1 MWDFASSFKHGR
13 SWRTNSGHATFP
25 SEGRSAAHYNAMRMA
40 ELAEYRRK
48 RRFAETAEPRGPEP
62 QAKKARKDEKIFVI
76 QKHAARRL
84 HYDLR
89 LEVGGVLKSWAVPK
103 GPSLNPGDKR
113 LAVQVED
120 HPFEYRKFEGTIPEG
135 NYGAGEVII
144 WDQGTYEPEGPL
156 SAAEQLERGEL
167 KFRLHGHKLNG
178 SFVLVKLKHS
188 RGKNEWLLI
197 KHRDD
202 SADPMWNVEE
212 HGESVVSGR
221 PLPKTQ
227 KEKRSAQDSAPP
239 NPADLPGARSAPMPR
254 DVSVTLAKLAD
265 KAFSDPNW
273 LFEIKWDGIR
283 TVAYVENGI
292 VNLFARS
299 KREVTAEFPEFQ
311 DLARYLRAGSAIL
324 DGEIVTLDE
333 NGRSDFQK
341 LQNRF
346 GVSKP
351 SQKLITEVPLT
362 YYLFDVLY
370 CNGFDVRKTP
380 LAQRKELLRQILR
393 GNDRVRYSEHQ
404 LEKGKELYAVAKEQ
418 GLEGIVGKQ
427 IESPYTGNRTGYWL
441 KFKIVNELDA
451 VIVGWTAPRRTRQY
465 FGALVLALYDEKKEL
480 QFIGSAGT
488 GFDQKTQ
495 KDLLAQLEKL
505 RIARSPLSN
514 PPKLREHVEWV
525 RPAMVARIKFANWT
539 EDNHLRA
546 PVFLGIGKDRTPDEC
561 TFDAARPERA
571 EKRQTVGVASNPAR
585 SKAQVHDTGFEE
597 LAHGTAESLRLQIE
611 GRTLALTHLNK
622 IYFPESG
629 IRKRDLI
636 AYYHRMADHIL
647 PFLKD
652 RPLVM
657 RRYPNGI
664 QEQSFFQKEAPESI
678 PDWIKRAT
686 VYSDER
692 AGEMDYVMAQDRPS
706 LLFLTNLG
714 CIDHNPWSSRFD
726 NQDYPDYV
734 FFDLDPTPETP
745 FTTVLRVARSI
756 YKVLVSTRLTC
767 FLKTSGAT
775 GFHIY
780 VPLEPIYKYAETR
793 TFAAIISQIVASEL
807 PRDTTLER
815 SVRKRPPGR
824 VLLDALQNAKGKP
837 LAAVYSAR
845 AHPGATVST
854 PVTAEELMN
863 GNIDPDAW
871 TIKTLFARLQTAGDL
886 WKDFW
891 NKRQTLDA
899 ALEALTHRLSREKQS
914 RKADS

>member
-1 MWDFASSFKHGR
+1 MPG
-13 SWRTNSGHATFP
+13 
-25 SEGRSAAHYNAMRMA
+25 
-40 ELAEYRRK
+40 LAEYRRK
-48 RRFAETAEPRGPEP
+48 RRFKETPEPRG
-62 QAKKARKDEKIFVI
+62 KKARKDEKLFVI

-113 LAVQVED
+113 LAIQVED
-120 HPFEYRKFEGTIPEG
+120 HPFDYRTFEGTIPEG
-135 NYGAGEVII
+135 NYGAGEVIV
-144 WDQGTYEPEGPL
+144 WDEGTFEPEGPL
-156 SAAEQLERGEL
+156 SAAEQIERGEL
-167 KFRLHGHKLNG
+167 KFRLHGKKLNG
-178 SFVLVKLKHS
+178 SFVLVKLKRS
-188 RGKNEWLLI
+188 QNKNEWLLI
-197 KHRDD
+197 KHRDEY
-202 SADPMWNVEE
+202 ADPMWNVEE

-221 PLPKTQ
+221 PLPKTHKEKQ
-227 KEKRSAQDSAPP
+227 KEKRVVQDSSPLS
-239 NPADLPGARSAPMPR
+239 PAELPGARKAPMPHE
-254 DVSVTLAKLAD
+254 VSVTLAKLAD
-265 KAFSDPNW
+265 KPFSDPNW

-283 TVAYVENGI
+283 TVAFVENGS
-292 VNLFARS
+292 VRLFSRS
-299 KREVTAEFPEFQ
+299 QRDVSAEFPAFQ
-311 DLARYLRAGSAIL
+311 DLAKHLRAGTAIL

-351 SQKLITEVPLT
+351 SQKLISDVPLT
-362 YYLFDVLY
+362 YYFFDVLY

-380 LAQRKELLRQILR
+380 LLQRKEFLRQLLS
-393 GNDRVRYSEHQ
+393 GDDRVRFSEHQ
-404 LEKGKELYAVAKEQ
+404 LEKGKELYAAAKAQ

-427 IESPYTGNRTGYWL
+427 IESPYTGNRTGFWL
-441 KFKIVNELDA
+441 KFKIVTELDA

-480 QFIGSAGT
+480 QFIGSVGT

-505 RIARSPLSN
+505 RVSRSPLQN

-525 RPAMVARIKFANWT
+525 RPAIVARIKFANWT
-539 EDNHLRA
+539 DDNHLRA
-546 PVFLGIGKDRTPDEC
+546 PVFLGIRKDRAPEEC
-561 TFDAARPERA
+561 TFSAARPEHVKLEPSTSPPSISTRNSSPKT
-571 EKRQTVGVASNPAR
+571 EASGEDA
-585 SKAQVHDTGFEE
+585 GFEE
-597 LAHGTAESLRLQIE
+597 LAHGKAESLRLQVD
-611 GRTLALTHLNK
+611 GRILALTHLNK
-622 IYFPESG
+622 IYFPESE
-629 IRKRDLI
+629 IRKRYLLSYYYQIADL
-636 AYYHRMADHIL
+636 IL

-664 QEQSFFQKEAPESI
+664 EEKSFFQKEAPESI
-678 PDWIKRAT
+678 PDWIQRAK

-692 AGEMDYVMAQDRPS
+692 GGEMDYIMAQDRAS

-714 CIDHNPWSSRFD
+714 CIDHNPWSSRYD
-726 NQDYPDYV
+726 HQDYPDYV
-734 FFDLDPTPETP
+734 FFDLDPTPNTP
-745 FTTVLRVARSI
+745 FATVLRVARAI
-756 YKVLVSTRLTC
+756 CKVLLSTKLIC

-775 GFHIY
+775 GFHIF
-780 VPLEPIYKYAETR
+780 VPLEPIYKYAQTR
-793 TFAAIISQIVASEL
+793 TFAEIISQFVASEL

-815 SVRKRPPGR
+815 SIRKRPAGR

-845 AHPGATVST
+845 SHPGATVST
-854 PVTAEELMN
+854 PVTADELMN

-871 TIKTLFARLQTAGDL
+871 TINTLPARLQSTGDL

-891 NKRQTLDA
+891 KKRQTLDA
-899 ALEALTHRLSREKQS
+899 ALEALSSGVSNQKQKSQREK
-914 RKADS
+914 

>member
-1 MWDFASSFKHGR
+1 
-13 SWRTNSGHATFP
+13 
-25 SEGRSAAHYNAMRMA
+25 MRMA

-48 RRFAETAEPRGPEP
+48 RRFAETPEPRG
-62 QAKKARKDEKIFVI
+62 KKARKDEKIFVI

-89 LEVGGVLKSWAVPK
+89 LEVGGALKSWAVPK

-202 SADPMWNVEE
+202 YADPMWNVEE

-265 KAFSDPNW
+265 KPFSDPNW

-283 TVAYVENGI
+283 TLAYVENGN

-311 DLARYLRAGSAIL
+311 DLARYLRAGTAIL

-380 LAQRKELLRQILR
+380 LLQRKELLRQILR
-393 GNDRVRYSEHQ
+393 GNDRVRYSQHQ

-427 IESPYTGNRTGYWL
+427 IENPYTGNRTGYWL

-480 QFIGSAGT
+480 RFIGSAGT

-505 RIARSPLSN
+505 RVARSPLGN

-546 PVFLGIGKDRTPDEC
+546 PVFLGIRKDRTPEEC
-561 TFDAARPERA
+561 TFDATRPEPA
-571 EKRQTVGVASNPAR
+571 EKPPTVDVEAKPSR
-585 SKAQVHDTGFEE
+585 SKAQARDTGFEE
-597 LAHGTAESLRLQIE
+597 LAHGTSESLRLQVD
-611 GRTLALTHLNK
+611 GRVLALTNLNK

-636 AYYHRMADHIL
+636 AYYYSIADHIL

-652 RPLVM
+652 RPIVM

-678 PDWIKRAT
+678 PDWIRRAT

-692 AGEMDYVMAQDRPS
+692 GGEMDYVMAQDRPS

-714 CIDHNPWSSRFD
+714 CIDHNPWSSRYD

-734 FFDLDPTPETP
+734 FFDLDPTLETP

-756 YKVLVSTRLTC
+756 YKVLASARLTC

-780 VPLEPIYKYAETR
+780 VPLEPIYKYAQTR

-863 GNIDPDAW
+863 GYIDPDAW

-899 ALEALTHRLSREKQS
+899 ALGALSHRLSGEKQS

>member
-1 MWDFASSFKHGR
+1 M
-13 SWRTNSGHATFP
+13 P
-25 SEGRSAAHYNAMRMA
+25 HYNAVTMA

-48 RRFAETAEPRGPEP
+48 RHFAETPEPRG
-62 QAKKARKDEKIFVI
+62 KKARKDEKAFVI

-144 WDQGTYEPEGPL
+144 WDQGTYEPEGAL
-156 SAAEQLERGEL
+156 SAAEQIERGEL
-167 KFRLHGHKLNG
+167 KFRLDGTKLNG
-178 SFVLVKLKHS
+178 SFVLVRLKRS
-188 RGKNEWLLI
+188 QGKNEWLLI
-197 KHRDD
+197 KHRDEY
-202 SADPMWNVEE
+202 ADPLWNVDE

-227 KEKRSAQDSAPP
+227 KEKRAREDATPP
-239 NPADLPGARSAPMPR
+239 NPAQLPGAHSAPMPR
-254 DVSVTLAKLAD
+254 EISVTLAKLAD
-265 KAFSDPNW
+265 KPFSDPNW

-283 TVAYVENGI
+283 TVAFVDNGS
-292 VNLFARS
+292 VRLSARS
-299 KREVTAEFPEFQ
+299 GRDVTAEFPEFQ
-311 DLARYLRAGSAIL
+311 DLAKHLRAGSAIL

-351 SQKLITEVPLT
+351 SQKLITDVPLT
-362 YYLFDVLY
+362 YYFFDVLY

-380 LAQRKELLRQILR
+380 LLQRKEFLRQLLRA
-393 GNDRVRYSEHQ
+393 NDRVRFSEHQ
-404 LEKGKELYAVAKEQ
+404 LKKGKELYAAAKAQ

-427 IESPYTGNRTGYWL
+427 IESPYTGNRAGFWL
-441 KFKIVNELDA
+441 KFKIVTELDA

-480 QFIGSAGT
+480 QFIGSVGT

-495 KDLLAQLEKL
+495 KDLRAQLEKL
-505 RIARSPLSN
+505 RVTRSPLRN
-514 PPKLREHVEWV
+514 PPKLREQVEWV
-525 RPAMVARIKFANWT
+525 RPAIVARIKFANWT

-546 PVFLGIGKDRTPDEC
+546 PVFLGIRKDRTPEEC
-561 TFDAARPERA
+561 TFAAARPNETTSEPSAPPPRP
-571 EKRQTVGVASNPAR
+571 QP
-585 SKAQVHDTGFEE
+585 KAQAGAPAESGFDE
-597 LAHGTAESLRLQIE
+597 LAHGKSESLRLLVD

-629 IRKRDLI
+629 IRKRDLL
-636 AYYHRMADHIL
+636 AYYYRMADHIL

-664 QEQSFFQKEAPESI
+664 EEKSFFQKEAPESI
-678 PDWIKRAT
+678 PDWIQRAR

-692 AGEMDYVMAQDRPS
+692 GGEMDYVMAQDRAS

-714 CIDHNPWSSRFD
+714 CIDHNPWSSRYD
-726 NQDYPDYV
+726 HQDYPDYV
-734 FFDLDPTPETP
+734 FFDLDPTPDTP
-745 FTTVLRVARSI
+745 FTTVLRVARAI
-756 YKVLVSTRLTC
+756 YKVLLSTKLVC

-775 GFHIY
+775 GFHIF
-780 VPLEPIYKYAETR
+780 VPLEPIYKYAQTR
-793 TFAAIISQIVASEL
+793 TFAEIISQLVASEL

-815 SVRKRPPGR
+815 SIRKRPPGR

-854 PVTAEELMN
+854 PVTPDELMN

-871 TIKTLFARLQTAGDL
+871 TINTLPARLQSTGDL

-891 NKRQTLDA
+891 KKRQTLDA
-899 ALEALTHRLSREKQS
+899 ALEALSTGVSNQK
-914 RKADS
+914 

>member
-1 MWDFASSFKHGR
+1 
-13 SWRTNSGHATFP
+13 
-25 SEGRSAAHYNAMRMA
+25 MA
-40 ELAEYRRK
+40 GLAEYRRK
-48 RRFAETAEPRGPEP
+48 RRFGDTPEPRG
-62 QAKKARKDEKIFVI
+62 KKARKDEKLFVI

-113 LAVQVED
+113 LAIQVED
-120 HPFEYRKFEGTIPEG
+120 HPFDYRTFEGTIPEG

-167 KFRLHGHKLNG
+167 KFRLRGHKLNG

-202 SADPMWNVEE
+202 HADPMWDVEE

-221 PLPKTQ
+221 PIPKTHKEKQ
-227 KEKRSAQDSAPP
+227 KEKRSVQDSPPP
-239 NPADLPGARSAPMPR
+239 NPAELPGAKSTPMPR
-254 DVSVTLAKLAD
+254 EVSVTLAKLAD
-265 KAFSDPNW
+265 MPFSDPNW
-273 LFEIKWDGIR
+273 LFEVKWDGIR
-283 TVAYVENGI
+283 TVALVENGD
-292 VNLFARS
+292 VRLFSRS
-299 KREVTAEFPEFQ
+299 KRDVTAEFPEFQ
-311 DLARYLRAGSAIL
+311 DLAKHLRAGTAIL
-324 DGEIVTLDE
+324 DGEIVTLDK

-346 GVSKP
+346 GVTKP
-351 SQKLITEVPLT
+351 SQKLINDVPLT

-380 LAQRKELLRQILR
+380 LLQRKELLRQVLR
-393 GNDRVRYSEHQ
+393 GENHVRFSEHQ
-404 LEKGKELYAVAKEQ
+404 LEKGKELYAAAEKQ

-427 IESPYTGNRTGYWL
+427 IESPYTGNRTGFWL

-465 FGALVLALYDEKKEL
+465 FGALVLALYDDKKEL
-480 QFIGSAGT
+480 QFIGSVGT

-505 RIARSPLSN
+505 HVARSPLRN
-514 PPKLREHVEWV
+514 PPKLREPVEWV
-525 RPAMVARIKFANWT
+525 RPEMVARIKFANWT

-546 PVFLGIGKDRTPDEC
+546 PVFLGIRKDRTPEEC
-561 TFDAARPERA
+561 TFSAARPEHAKREPPLSTRNSLPKA
-571 EKRQTVGVASNPAR
+571 EAPSEDA
-585 SKAQVHDTGFEE
+585 GFEE
-597 LAHGTAESLRLQIE
+597 LAHGKAESLRLQVD
-611 GRTLALTHLNK
+611 GRTLALTNLNK

-629 IRKRDLI
+629 IRKRDLL
-636 AYYHRMADHIL
+636 AYYYRISGNIL

-664 QEQSFFQKEAPESI
+664 EGKSFFQKEAPESI
-678 PDWIKRAT
+678 PDWIQRAR

-692 AGEMDYVMAQDRPS
+692 GSEMDYVMAPDRAS

-726 NQDYPDYV
+726 HQDYPDYV
-734 FFDLDPTPETP
+734 FFDLDPTPGTP
-745 FTTVLRVARSI
+745 FSTVLRVARAI
-756 YKVLVSTRLTC
+756 YKVLLSTRLVSY
-767 FLKTSGAT
+767 LKTSGAT

-780 VPLEPIYKYAETR
+780 VPLEPIYKYAQTR

-807 PRDTTLER
+807 PKETTLER
-815 SVRKRPPGR
+815 SVRKRPEGR

-854 PVTAEELMN
+854 PVTGDELMK

-871 TIKTLFARLQTAGDL
+871 TIKTLPSRLETVGDL

-891 NKRQTLDA
+891 SHRQNLDA
-899 ALEALTHRLSREKQS
+899 ALDALSRSVSGE
-914 RKADS
+914 

>member
-1 MWDFASSFKHGR
+1 
-13 SWRTNSGHATFP
+13 
-25 SEGRSAAHYNAMRMA
+25 MA

-48 RRFAETAEPRGPEP
+48 RRFAETPEPRGPEP
-62 QAKKARKDEKIFVI
+62 PPKKARKDERVFVI
-76 QKHAARRL
+76 QKHAATRL

-144 WDQGTYEPEGPL
+144 WDEGTYEPEGPL
-156 SAAEQLERGEL
+156 STNEQLQRGEL

-202 SADPMWNVEE
+202 HADPMWNVDD

-227 KEKRSAQDSAPP
+227 KEKRKIHDSAPP

-254 DVSVTLAKLAD
+254 DVSVTLAKIAD

-283 TVAYVENGI
+283 TVAYVEGGA
-292 VNLFARS
+292 VNLFSRS
-299 KREVTAEFPEFQ
+299 KREVTGEFPEFQ
-311 DLARYLRAGSAIL
+311 DLAKYLRAGTAIL

-346 GVSKP
+346 GVTKP
-351 SQKLITEVPLT
+351 SQKLIQQVPLT

-370 CNGFDVRKTP
+370 CNGFDVRKVP
-380 LAQRKELLRQILR
+380 LLQRKELLRQILR
-393 GNDRVRYSEHQ
+393 GDDRVRFSEHQ
-404 LEKGKELYAVAKEQ
+404 LEKGKELYAVAKEK

-427 IESPYTGNRTGYWL
+427 IDSPYTGNRTDYWL

-451 VIVGWTAPRRTRQY
+451 VVVGWTAPRRTRQY
-465 FGALVLALYDEKKEL
+465 FGALVLALYDEKEEL

-495 KDLLAQLEKL
+495 KAVLAELEKL
-505 RIARSPLSN
+505 RVARSPLRN
-514 PPKLREHVEWV
+514 PPKLREKVEWV

-546 PVFLGIGKDRTPDEC
+546 PVFLGIRKDRTPEDC
-561 TFDAARPERA
+561 TFDAARPEHA
-571 EKRQTVGVASNPAR
+571 ETPEPRR
-585 SKAQVHDTGFEE
+585 SKKTLAKKALSIEAEAKPAKSKAHASDAGYEE
-597 LAHGTAESLRLQIE
+597 LAHGTSESLRLQVD
-611 GRTLALTHLNK
+611 GRALALTHLNK

-636 AYYHRMADHIL
+636 AYYYRIADHIL

-664 QEQSFFQKEAPESI
+664 QEKSFFQKEAPESI
-678 PDWIKRAT
+678 PDWIKRAR

-692 AGEMDYVMAQDRPS
+692 GGEMDYIMAQDRAS
-706 LLFLTNLG
+706 LLLLTNLG
-714 CIDHNPWSSRFD
+714 CIDHNPWSSGYE

-734 FFDLDPTPETP
+734 FFDLDPTPDTP
-745 FTTVLRVARSI
+745 FSTVLRVARAI
-756 YKVLVSTRLTC
+756 YRVLLTTRLTC

-780 VPLEPIYKYAETR
+780 IPLEPIYKYAQTR
-793 TFAAIISQIVASEL
+793 TFAEIISQMVASEL
-807 PRDTTLER
+807 PKDTTLER
-815 SVRKRPPGR
+815 SIRKRPPGR

-863 GNIDPDAW
+863 GEIDPGAW
-871 TIKTLFARLQTAGDL
+871 TIKTLYDRLQTVGDL
-886 WKDFW
+886 WGDFW
-891 NKRQTLDA
+891 NKRQTLDP
-899 ALEALTHRLSREKQS
+899 ALEALSYGLSGEKQT
-914 RKADS
+914 RKASK

>member
-1 MWDFASSFKHGR
+1 MPG
-13 SWRTNSGHATFP
+13 
-25 SEGRSAAHYNAMRMA
+25 
-40 ELAEYRRK
+40 LAEYRRK
-48 RRFAETAEPRGPEP
+48 RRFEDTPEPRG
-62 QAKKARKDEKIFVI
+62 KKTRKDEKVFVI

-113 LAVQVED
+113 LAIQVED
-120 HPFEYRKFEGTIPEG
+120 HPFDYRTFEGTIPEG

-156 SAAEQLERGEL
+156 SAEEQLQRGEL
-167 KFRLHGHKLNG
+167 KFRLHGKKLNG
-178 SFVLVKLKHS
+178 SFVLVKLKRS
-188 RGKNEWLLI
+188 QGKNEWLLI
-197 KHRDD
+197 KHRDEH
-202 SADPMWNVEE
+202 ADPTWNVEE

-221 PLPKTQ
+221 PIPKTHKEKQ
-227 KEKRSAQDSAPP
+227 KEKRSVQDSPP
-239 NPADLPGARSAPMPR
+239 PSPAELPGARSAPMPR

-265 KAFSDPNW
+265 KPFSDPNW

-283 TVAYVENGI
+283 TVAFVENGD
-292 VNLFARS
+292 VRLFSRS
-299 KREVTAEFPEFQ
+299 KRDVTTEFPEFQ
-311 DLARYLRAGSAIL
+311 DLAKHLRAGTAIL

-351 SQKLITEVPLT
+351 SQKLISEVPLT
-362 YYLFDVLY
+362 YYFFDVLY

-380 LAQRKELLRQILR
+380 LLQRKELLRQILR
-393 GNDRVRYSEHQ
+393 SDERVRYSEHQ
-404 LEKGKELYAVAKEQ
+404 LEKGKELYAAAERQ

-427 IESPYTGNRTGYWL
+427 IESPYTGNRTSFWL

-451 VIVGWTAPRRTRQY
+451 IIVGWTAPRRTRQY
-465 FGALVLALYDEKKEL
+465 FGALVLGLYDEKKEL
-480 QFIGSAGT
+480 QFIGSVGT

-495 KDLLAQLEKL
+495 KDLLAKLEKL
-505 RIARSPLSN
+505 RVARSPLRN

-539 EDNHLRA
+539 DDNHLRA
-546 PVFLGIGKDRTPDEC
+546 PVFLGIRKDRTPEEC
-561 TFDAARPERA
+561 TFSAARPEH
-571 EKRQTVGVASNPAR
+571 ASERGEDQPSAANPKSPPTKQAPAP
-585 SKAQVHDTGFEE
+585 KTQAPANDAGFEE
-597 LAHGTAESLRLQIE
+597 LAHGTSESLRLQVD

-629 IRKRDLI
+629 IRKRDLLT
-636 AYYHRMADHIL
+636 YYYRMADYIL

-664 QEQSFFQKEAPESI
+664 QEKSFFQKEAPESI
-678 PDWIKRAT
+678 PSWIKRAT

-692 AGEMDYVMAQDRPS
+692 GGEMDYVMANDRPS

-745 FTTVLRVARSI
+745 FTTVLRVARAI
-756 YKVLVSTRLTC
+756 YKVLLSTRLVC

-780 VPLEPIYKYAETR
+780 VPLEPIYKYAQTR
-793 TFAAIISQIVASEL
+793 TFAEIISQMVASEL
-807 PRDTTLER
+807 PRETTLER

-863 GNIDPDAW
+863 GTIDPDAW
-871 TIKTLFARLQTAGDL
+871 TIKTVPSRLQTTGDL

-891 NKRQTLDA
+891 SKRQTLDA
-899 ALEALTHRLSREKQS
+899 ALDALSQGIAGRKQKS
-914 RKADS
+914 

>member
-1 MWDFASSFKHGR
+1 
-13 SWRTNSGHATFP
+13 
-25 SEGRSAAHYNAMRMA
+25 MA

-48 RRFAETAEPRGPEP
+48 RRFEETPEPRG
-62 QAKKARKDEKIFVI
+62 KKARKDEKIFVI

-113 LAVQVED
+113 LAIQVED
-120 HPFEYRKFEGTIPEG
+120 HPFDYRTFEGTIPEG
-135 NYGAGEVII
+135 NYGAGEVIV
-144 WDQGTYEPEGPL
+144 WDQGTYEPEGTL
-156 SAAEQLERGEL
+156 SVAEQLQRGEL
-167 KFRLHGHKLNG
+167 KFRLHGKKLNG
-178 SFVLVKLKHS
+178 SFVLVRLKHS

-197 KHRDD
+197 KHRDEY
-202 SADPMWNVEE
+202 ADPLWNVDE

-227 KEKRSAQDSAPP
+227 KEKRSDQDSTPLD
-239 NPADLPGARSAPMPR
+239 PAQLPGARSAPMPR
-254 DVSVTLAKLAD
+254 EVSVTLAKLAD
-265 KAFSDPNW
+265 KPFSDPNW

-283 TVAYVENGI
+283 TVAFVDNAD
-292 VNLFARS
+292 VRLFSRS
-299 KREVTAEFPEFQ
+299 KRAVTAEFPEFQ
-311 DLARYLRAGSAIL
+311 DLARHLRAGTAIL

-351 SQKLITEVPLT
+351 SQKLISDIPLN

-380 LAQRKELLRQILR
+380 LLQRKELLRQMLR
-393 GNDRVRYSEHQ
+393 GDNRVRYSEYQ
-404 LEKGKELYAVAKEQ
+404 LEKGTELYAAAKEK

-427 IESPYTGNRTGYWL
+427 IESPYTGNRTDLWL

-488 GFDQKTQ
+488 GFEEKTQ

-505 RIARSPLSN
+505 QVARSPLRN

-525 RPAMVARIKFANWT
+525 RSAMVARIKYANWT

-546 PVFLGIGKDRTPDEC
+546 PVFLGIRKDRTPEEC
-561 TFDAARPERA
+561 TFAAARPAHVEDPPA
-571 EKRQTVGVASNPAR
+571 VETKASPPKAAAR
-585 SKAQVHDTGFEE
+585 NAGFEE
-597 LAHGTAESLRLQIE
+597 LAHGTAESLRME
-611 GRTLALTHLNK
+611 VDGKTLALTHLNK
-622 IYFPESG
+622 VYFPESG
-629 IRKRDLI
+629 IRKRDLL
-636 AYYHRMADHIL
+636 AYYYRIADYIL

-664 QEQSFFQKEAPESI
+664 QEKSFFQKEAPESI

-692 AGEMDYVMAQDRPS
+692 GGEMDYVMAQDRAS

-734 FFDLDPTPETP
+734 FFDLDPTPDTP

-756 YKVLVSTRLTC
+756 YKVLLSTRLTC

-780 VPLEPIYKYAETR
+780 VPLEPIYKYAQTR
-793 TFAAIISQIVASEL
+793 TFAEIISQMVASEL

-854 PVTAEELMN
+854 PVTAAELMN
-863 GNIDPDAW
+863 GKIDPEVW
-871 TIKTLFARLQTAGDL
+871 TIKTLWSRLDAVGDL

-891 NKRQTLDA
+891 SKRQTLDG
-899 ALEALTHRLSREKQS
+899 ALEALSVRLSGEK
-914 RKADS
+914 RKS

>member
-1 MWDFASSFKHGR
+1 
-13 SWRTNSGHATFP
+13 
-25 SEGRSAAHYNAMRMA
+25 MA

-48 RRFAETAEPRGPEP
+48 RRFEDTPEPRG
-62 QAKKARKDEKIFVI
+62 KKARKDEKIFVI

-103 GPSLNPGDKR
+103 GPSLSPGDKR
-113 LAVQVED
+113 LAIQVED

-167 KFRLHGHKLNG
+167 KFGLHGTKLNG
-178 SFVLVKLKHS
+178 SFVLVKLKRS
-188 RGKNEWLLI
+188 RGQNEWLLI
-197 KHRDD
+197 KHRDEH
-202 SADPMWNVEE
+202 ADPMWNVED

-227 KEKRSAQDSAPP
+227 KEKRASQDANPP
-239 NPADLPGARSAPMPR
+239 NPAELPGARSAPMPR
-254 DVSVTLAKLAD
+254 DVSVTLSKIAGKP
-265 KAFSDPNW
+265 FSDPNW

-283 TVAYVENGI
+283 TVAFLENGD
-292 VNLFARS
+292 VRLFSRS
-299 KREVTAEFPEFQ
+299 KRDVTAEFPEFQ
-311 DLARYLRAGSAIL
+311 TLARHARAGTAIL

-346 GVSKP
+346 GVTKP
-351 SQKLITEVPLT
+351 SQKLINDVPLT
-362 YYLFDVLY
+362 YYFFDVLY

-380 LAQRKELLRQILR
+380 LLQRKELLRQVLR
-393 GNDRVRYSEHQ
+393 GDDRVRYSEHQ
-404 LEKGKELYAVAKEQ
+404 LEMGKELYAAAEKQ

-427 IESPYTGNRTGYWL
+427 IESPYTGNRTSFWL

-451 VIVGWTAPRRTRQY
+451 VIIGWTAPRRARQY
-465 FGALVLALYDEKKEL
+465 FGALVLALYEDKKEL
-480 QFIGSAGT
+480 QFIGSVGT

-505 RIARSPLSN
+505 RVARSPLGN

-525 RPAMVARIKFANWT
+525 RPAMVASVKFANWT
-539 EDNHLRA
+539 EDTHLRA
-546 PVFLGIGKDRTPDEC
+546 PVFLGIRKDRTPEEC
-561 TFDAARPERA
+561 TFSAARPEH
-571 EKRQTVGVASNPAR
+571 
-585 SKAQVHDTGFEE
+585 AQVDAEIEAPASPRSSPPKKKDEPPRDAGYEE
-597 LAHGTAESLRLQIE
+597 LAQGKAESLRLQVD

-629 IRKRDLI
+629 IRKRDLL
-636 AYYHRMADHIL
+636 AYYYRIADLIL

-664 QEQSFFQKEAPESI
+664 DEKSFFQKEAPESI
-678 PDWIKRAT
+678 PDWIKRAR

-692 AGEMDYVMAQDRPS
+692 GGEMDYVMAQDRPS

-726 NQDYPDYV
+726 RQDYPDYV

-745 FTTVLRVARSI
+745 FTTVLRVARAI
-756 YKVLVSTRLTC
+756 YKVLLSTRLVC

-780 VPLEPIYKYAETR
+780 VPLEPIYKYEQTR
-793 TFAAIISQIVASEL
+793 TFAAIISQLVASEL

-815 SVRKRPPGR
+815 SIRKRPAGR

-854 PVTAEELMN
+854 PVTGDELMK
-863 GNIDPDAW
+863 GNIDPDDW
-871 TIKTLFARLQTAGDL
+871 TIKTLEARLQATGDL

-891 NKRQTLDA
+891 KKRQTLDSALA
-899 ALEALTHRLSREKQS
+899 ALAQHVSGGKQ
-914 RKADS
+914 

>member
-1 MWDFASSFKHGR
+1 
-13 SWRTNSGHATFP
+13 
-25 SEGRSAAHYNAMRMA
+25 
-40 ELAEYRRK
+40 
-48 RRFAETAEPRGPEP
+48 
-62 QAKKARKDEKIFVI
+62 
-76 QKHAARRL
+76 
-84 HYDLR
+84 
-89 LEVGGVLKSWAVPK
+89 
-103 GPSLNPGDKR
+103 
-113 LAVQVED
+113 
-120 HPFEYRKFEGTIPEG
+120 
-135 NYGAGEVII
+135 
-144 WDQGTYEPEGPL
+144 
-156 SAAEQLERGEL
+156 
-167 KFRLHGHKLNG
+167 
-178 SFVLVKLKHS
+178 
-188 RGKNEWLLI
+188 
-197 KHRDD
+197 
-202 SADPMWNVEE
+202 
-212 HGESVVSGR
+212 
-221 PLPKTQ
+221 
-227 KEKRSAQDSAPP
+227 
-239 NPADLPGARSAPMPR
+239 MPR
-254 DVSVTLAKLAD
+254 EVSVTLAKLTD
-265 KAFSDPNW
+265 KPFSDPNW

-283 TVAYVENGI
+283 TVAFVDNGD
-292 VNLFARS
+292 VRLFSRS
-299 KREVTAEFPEFQ
+299 KRDVTAEFPEFQ
-311 DLARYLRAGSAIL
+311 DLAAHLRAGTAVL

-351 SQKLITEVPLT
+351 SQKLISDVPLN

-370 CNGFDVRKTP
+370 CNGFDVRETP
-380 LAQRKELLRQILR
+380 LLQRKELLRQMLR
-393 GNDRVRYSEHQ
+393 GDNRVRYSEHQ
-404 LEKGKELYAVAKEQ
+404 LEKGKELYAVAKEK

-427 IESPYTGNRTGYWL
+427 IDSPYTGNRTGFWL

-465 FGALVLALYDEKKEL
+465 FGALVLALYDDKKEL

-488 GFDQKTQ
+488 GFTQSTQ
-495 KDLLAQLEKL
+495 KELLAQLEKL
-505 RIARSPLSN
+505 RTARSPFRN

-525 RPAMVARIKFANWT
+525 RPAMVARIKYANWT

-546 PVFLGIGKDRTPDEC
+546 PVFLSIRKDRTPEEC
-561 TFDAARPERA
+561 TFAAARPAHVEDPSAA
-571 EKRQTVGVASNPAR
+571 ETIETKLSRRKAPAR
-585 SKAQVHDTGFEE
+585 DAGFHE
-597 LAHGTAESLRLQIE
+597 LAHGTTESLRLQID

-629 IRKRDLI
+629 IRKRDLL
-636 AYYHRMADHIL
+636 AYYYRIADHIL

-664 QEQSFFQKEAPESI
+664 EEKSFFQKEAPESI
-678 PDWIKRAT
+678 PDWIKRAR

-692 AGEMDYVMAQDRPS
+692 GSEMDYVMAQDRAS

-734 FFDLDPTPETP
+734 FFDLDPTPDTP
-745 FTTVLRVARSI
+745 FSTVQRVARSI
-756 YKVLVSTRLTC
+756 YKVLHSTRLTC

-780 VPLEPIYKYAETR
+780 VPLEPIYKYAQTR
-793 TFAAIISQIVASEL
+793 TFAEIISQIVASEL

-815 SVRKRPPGR
+815 SIHKRPPGR

-871 TIKTLFARLQTAGDL
+871 TINTLSSRLEAVGDL

-891 NKRQTLDA
+891 KKRQTLDA
-899 ALEALTHRLSREKQS
+899 ALEVLSGRLSGEKRNS
-914 RKADS
+914 

>member
-1 MWDFASSFKHGR
+1 MPVL
-13 SWRTNSGHATFP
+13 T
-25 SEGRSAAHYNAMRMA
+25 
-40 ELAEYRRK
+40 EYRRK
-48 RRFAETAEPRGPEP
+48 RRFGDTPEPRG
-62 QAKKARKDEKIFVI
+62 KKARKDEKIFVI

-113 LAVQVED
+113 LAIQVED
-120 HPFEYRKFEGTIPEG
+120 HPFDYRTFEGTIPEG

-167 KFRLHGHKLNG
+167 KFRLNGHKLNG

-197 KHRDD
+197 KHRDEH
-202 SADPMWNVEE
+202 ADPMWNVEE

-227 KEKRSAQDSAPP
+227 KEKRASQDSAPP
-239 NPADLPGARSAPMPR
+239 NPAELPGARSAPMPR
-254 DVSVTLAKLAD
+254 EVSVTLAKLAD
-265 KAFSDPNW
+265 KPFSDPNW

-283 TVAYVENGI
+283 TVAFVNNGD
-292 VNLFARS
+292 VRLFSRS
-299 KREVTAEFPEFQ
+299 KRDVTAEFPEFQ
-311 DLARYLRAGSAIL
+311 DLAKHLRAGTAIL
-324 DGEIVTLDE
+324 DGEIVTLDK

-346 GVSKP
+346 GVTKP
-351 SQKLITEVPLT
+351 SQKLINEVTLT

-380 LAQRKELLRQILR
+380 LLQRKELLRQVLR
-393 GNDRVRYSEHQ
+393 GENRVRYSEHQ
-404 LEKGKELYAVAKEQ
+404 LEKGKELYAAAEKQ

-427 IESPYTGNRTGYWL
+427 IESPYTGNRTSFWL

-451 VIVGWTAPRRTRQY
+451 VVVGWTAPRRTRQY

-480 QFIGSAGT
+480 QFIGSVGT

-495 KDLLAQLEKL
+495 KDLLAKLEKL
-505 RIARSPLSN
+505 RVARSPLRN

-525 RPAMVARIKFANWT
+525 RPEMVARIKFANWT

-546 PVFLGIGKDRTPDEC
+546 PVFLGIRKDRIPEEC
-561 TFDAARPERA
+561 TFSAARPEHAHVEATVSTRNSAPKVELPA
-571 EKRQTVGVASNPAR
+571 EDA
-585 SKAQVHDTGFEE
+585 GFEE
-597 LAHGTAESLRLQIE
+597 LAHGKAESLRLQVD

-629 IRKRDLI
+629 IRKRDLL
-636 AYYHRMADHIL
+636 AYYYRVADNIL

-664 QEQSFFQKEAPESI
+664 EGKSFFQKEAPESI
-678 PDWIKRAT
+678 PDWIRRAR

-692 AGEMDYVMAQDRPS
+692 GGEMDYVMAQDRPS

-726 NQDYPDYV
+726 HQDYPDYV
-734 FFDLDPTPETP
+734 FFDLDPTPGTP
-745 FTTVLRVARSI
+745 FTTVLRVARAI
-756 YKVLVSTRLTC
+756 YKVLLTTRLVC

-780 VPLEPIYKYAETR
+780 VPLEPIYKYEQTR

-807 PRDTTLER
+807 PRETTMER
-815 SVRKRPPGR
+815 SVRKRPQGR

-854 PVTAEELMN
+854 PVTGDELMK

-871 TIKTLFARLQTAGDL
+871 TIKTLPLRLQSTGDL

-891 NKRQTLDA
+891 KNRQNLDTALDA
-899 ALEALTHRLSREKQS
+899 LSHTVSRGKQKS
-914 RKADS
+914 SA

>member
-1 MWDFASSFKHGR
+1 MRFARLARNWLRFQRHVCTVR
-13 SWRTNSGHATFP
+13 
-25 SEGRSAAHYNAMRMA
+25 HYNAFRMPG
-40 ELAEYRRK
+40 LAEYRRK
-48 RRFAETAEPRGPEP
+48 RRFKETPEPRG
-62 QAKKARKDEKIFVI
+62 KKAPKDEKVFVI

-89 LEVGGVLKSWAVPK
+89 LEVSGVLKSWAVPK

-113 LAVQVED
+113 LAIQVED
-120 HPFEYRKFEGTIPEG
+120 HPFDYRTFEGTIPEG
-135 NYGAGEVII
+135 NYGAGEVIV
-144 WDQGTYEPEGPL
+144 WDQGTFEPEGTLP
-156 SAAEQLERGEL
+156 AAEQIERGEL
-167 KFRLHGHKLNG
+167 KFRLHGQKLNG
-178 SFVLVKLKHS
+178 SFVLVKLRRS
-188 RGKNEWLLI
+188 QNKNEWLLI
-197 KHRDD
+197 KHRDEH
-202 SADPMWNVEE
+202 ADPMWNVEE

-221 PLPKTQ
+221 PLPKTHKEKQ
-227 KEKRSAQDSAPP
+227 KEKRVVQDSPP
-239 NPADLPGARSAPMPR
+239 LNPAELPGARRAPMPSEI
-254 DVSVTLAKLAD
+254 SVTLAKLAD
-265 KAFSDPNW
+265 KPLSDPGW

-283 TVAYVENGI
+283 TVAFVENGA
-292 VNLFARS
+292 VRLFSRS
-299 KREVTAEFPEFQ
+299 KRDVTSEFPEFQ
-311 DLARYLRAGSAIL
+311 NLARHIRAGTAIL

-351 SQKLITEVPLT
+351 SQKLINDVPLT
-362 YYLFDVLY
+362 YYFFDLLY
-370 CNGFDVRKTP
+370 CNGFDIRKTP
-380 LAQRKELLRQILR
+380 LLQRKEFLRQLLRSDDRLR
-393 GNDRVRYSEHQ
+393 FSEHQ
-404 LEKGKELYAVAKEQ
+404 LVKGKELYAAAEAQ

-427 IESPYTGNRTGYWL
+427 IESPYTGSRTSSWL
-441 KFKIVNELDA
+441 KFKIVTELDA
-451 VIVGWTAPRRTRQY
+451 VVVGWTAPRRTRQY
-465 FGALVLALYDEKKEL
+465 FGALVLALFDEKREL

-505 RIARSPLSN
+505 RVSRSPLRN
-514 PPKLREHVEWV
+514 PPKLREQVEWV

-546 PVFLGIGKDRTPDEC
+546 PVFLGIRKDRTPEEC
-561 TFDAARPERA
+561 TFAAARPNETA
-571 EKRQTVGVASNPAR
+571 SEPSTTVPSAVP
-585 SKAQVHDTGFEE
+585 KAQAPASESGFEE
-597 LAHGTAESLRLQIE
+597 LAHGKSESLRLLVD

-622 IYFPESG
+622 IYFPESS
-629 IRKRDLI
+629 IRKRDLL
-636 AYYHRMADHIL
+636 AYYYRVADHIL

-664 QEQSFFQKEAPESI
+664 EEKSFFQKEAPESI
-678 PDWIKRAT
+678 PDWVQRAR

-692 AGEMDYVMAQDRPS
+692 GGEMDYVMAQDRAS

-714 CIDHNPWSSRFD
+714 CIDHNPWSSRYD
-726 NQDYPDYV
+726 HQDYPDYV
-734 FFDLDPTPETP
+734 FFDLDPTPGTS
-745 FTTVLRVARSI
+745 FTTVLRVARAI
-756 YKVLVSTRLTC
+756 YKVLLSTKLVC

-775 GFHIY
+775 GFHIF
-780 VPLEPIYKYAETR
+780 VPLEPIYKYAQTR
-793 TFAAIISQIVASEL
+793 TFAAIISQLVASEL

-815 SVRKRPPGR
+815 SIRKRPAGR

-863 GNIDPDAW
+863 DSIDPDAW
-871 TIKTLFARLQTAGDL
+871 TINTLPARLQSPSDL

-891 NKRQTLDA
+891 TKRQTLDA
-899 ALEALTHRLSREKQS
+899 ALEALSQGVSSQKQKS
-914 RKADS
+914 PRQK